1 MHRIL
6 TFGRDFPKF
15 TGLFLFVLTALSLYR
30 LPMLEY
36 DFTLDRL
43 LMEGD
48 PRAEVYNQVTQTF
61 GSDNITT
68 IYIQDKELFTADK
81 LKRIKEAIRGIEK
94 LQKVSK
100 VESLFNS
107 TSFSNMGDT
116 LSTLPLFDT
125 IPSDQS
131 EIDRLV
137 TIARNNPLF
146 NKKLIAESGNVIGVQ
161 VHAIVGDHDAEFN
174 KHLSESLEKYVLEL
188 RPYFENVFQ
197 LGTPIIYDQIG
208 QGIIG
213 DQKVLLPLS
222 LLVIAA
228 SMFYFLRMF
237 SGAFLPLATG
247 GISLLW
253 TIAFMTYAGIPGHLL
268 ISMMPLML
276 FIIGATEDTHVM
288 SEYIEGLEHEGDRS
302 RAITYFAKKI
312 SVAILM
318 TSVTTIIGFATVMVN
333 KIIMLKEFGLVL
345 AVALFF
351 NFIVTILFIPWYLSL
366 FGEKKSPFEAS
377 DQGAQEDQEKFSAKL
392 FRKLA
397 DVIYSV
403 TLHRKVLL
411 ILMILFY
418 SGFTLY
424 HGKDVKAD
432 NGALSNFKENSEIRQ
447 NVVTFN
453 KSFPG
458 ITNFYIALKAPGH
471 RPFRKHENLQKV
483 LEIFQFIE
491 HSKTWGGA
499 RSFAEMIALVNRE
512 LNKSAPSEFQIP
524 ENDALISQYL
534 LFFTRQDMEHFVSAD
549 YSQANIVVNHQI
561 ISSHKYIEELE
572 VLKGQLTE
580 MLKGTGITFEL
591 TAKSILNAEAGET
604 IVTSQIE
611 SIILTV
617 MMIFLLMALLFW
629 SFKVALFSIVPNVL
643 PILGFFGF
651 MGLFEIPLNIGTS
664 VIAVISIGIAVDD
677 TIHFFFRFN
686 EYLKE
691 FGTKE
696 EALKATLKAETRP
709 MVTTSLSLSIGLCL
723 ALFSS
728 FVPIIAMGTLTALV
742 MGFALVSDLFVT
754 PQVLMSGNFKGF
766 VTVLDLWACKVPS
779 QFWKI
784 TDYMGQ
790 MTIDEAKRLLLGVK
804 VISNHRREPKRIV
817 AAEFF
822 VLRGRVELVRK
833 ASRQG
838 EEGELLA
845 VRAFEAGAMIREK
858 ADENSFYVL
867 TTGSEI
873 IPIDRV
879 YLKRFRQ
886 IFPTRASEVEKMFP
900 EIAAS

>member
-6 TFGRDFPKF
+6 TLGRDFPKL
-15 TGLFLFVLTALSLYR
+15 TGIFLLLLTALSLYR
-30 LPMLEY
+30 LPKLEF

-43 LMEGD
+43 LMDGD
-48 PRAEVYNQVTQTF
+48 PKALIYNELTEVF

-68 IYIQDKELFTADK
+68 IYIRDQELFKAEK

-94 LQKVSK
+94 LEKVSK

-107 TSFSNMGDT
+107 TSFSNVDGT
-116 LSTLPLFDT
+116 LSTLPLLDT
-125 IPSDQS
+125 IPDEQ
-131 EIDRLV
+131 EKIDNLIA
-137 TIARNNPLF
+137 IARNNPLF
-146 NKKLIAESGNVIGVQ
+146 NKKLIAESGNVIGLQ

-174 KHLSESLEKYVLEL
+174 KHLSESLQKYVLEL
-188 RPYFENVFQ
+188 RPHFEDVFQ
-197 LGTPIIYDQIG
+197 LGTPIIYDTIG

-213 DQKVLLPLS
+213 DQKILLPLIF
-222 LLVIAA
+222 LVIAV

-247 GISLLW
+247 GLSLLW
-253 TIAFMTYAGIPGHLL
+253 TLAFMTYVDIPGHLL

-276 FIIGATEDTHVM
+276 FIIGATEDTHIM

-302 RAITYFAKKI
+302 RAITYFSKKI
-312 SVAILM
+312 AVAILM
-318 TSVTTIIGFATVMVN
+318 TSVTTIIGFATVTVN

-351 NFIVTILFIPWYLSL
+351 NFIVTILFIPWYLSF
-366 FGEKKSPFEAS
+366 FGERKSPFEGS
-377 DQGAQEDQEKFSAKL
+377 HKDEEKFSAKL
-392 FRKLA
+392 FRWLSEI
-397 DVIYSV
+397 IYSV

-411 ILMILFY
+411 LLVVGIY
-418 SGFTLY
+418 CAFTLY

-432 NGALSNFKENSEIRQ
+432 NGALSNFKEDSEIRRD
-447 NVVTFN
+447 VLTFN

-458 ITNFYIALKAPGH
+458 ITNFYIALQAPGPK
-471 RPFRKHENLQKV
+471 PFRKHENLQKV
-483 LEIFQFIE
+483 LEIFQFLE
-491 HSKTWGGA
+491 HSKVWGGA

-512 LNKSAPSEFQIP
+512 LNDGNPSEFRIP
-524 ENDALISQYL
+524 DNDALISQYL

-549 YSQANIVVNHQI
+549 YSRANIVVNHQI
-561 ISSHKYIEELE
+561 ISSHEYIEELE
-572 VLKGQLTE
+572 ILKEQLTE
-580 MLKGTGITFEL
+580 MLAGTGITFEL
-591 TAKSILNAEAGET
+591 SAKSILNAEAGET

-629 SFKVALFSIVPNVL
+629 SFKVALFSIIPNVL

-651 MGLFEIPLNIGTS
+651 MGFFDIPLNIGTS

-709 MVTTSLSLSIGLCL
+709 MVTTSLSLAIGLCL
-723 ALFSS
+723 AVLSN

-742 MGFALVSDLFVT
+742 MGFALISDLFVT

-779 QFWKI
+779 HFWRI

-790 MTIDEAKRLLLGVK
+790 MSVDEAKRLLLGVK
-804 VISNHRREPKRIV
+804 IVSNHRRGPRVI
-817 AAEFF
+817 AASEFF
-822 VLRGRVELVRK
+822 VLKGRVELVRA

-838 EEGELLA
+838 EEGELLS
-845 VRAFEAGAMIREK
+845 VRAYDAGAMIREK
-858 ADENSFYVL
+858 PDENSYYVL

-886 IFPTRASEVEKMFP
+886 IFPTRANEVEKMFS

>member
-1 MHRIL
+1 MHKIL
-6 TFGRDFPKF
+6 TFGRDYPRL
-15 TGLFLFVLTALSLYR
+15 TGIFLFLLTALSLYR
-30 LPMLEY
+30 LPRLEF

-43 LMEGD
+43 LMDGD
-48 PRAEVYNQVTQTF
+48 PRAAIYTETTEVF

-68 IYIQDKELFTADK
+68 VYIRDENLFSAEK
-81 LKRIKEAIRGIEK
+81 LKLIRESIRDIEK
-94 LQKVSK
+94 LEKVSK

-107 TSFSNMGDT
+107 TSFSNVGDT
-116 LSTLPLFDT
+116 LSTLPLFDV
-125 IPSDQS
+125 IPEEQA
-131 EIDRLV
+131 EIDTLV
-137 TIARNNPLF
+137 AVAHNNPLF
-146 NKKLIAESGNVIGVQ
+146 NKKLIAEKGKVIGLQ

-174 KHLSESLEKYVLEL
+174 RHLSESLEVHVQKLK
-188 RPYFENVFQ
+188 PHFDDVFQ
-197 LGTPIIYDQIG
+197 LGTPIIYDSIG

-213 DQKVLLPLS
+213 DQKLLLPLIFF
-222 LLVIAA
+222 VIAA

-247 GISLLW
+247 ALSLLW
-253 TIAFMTYAGIPGHLL
+253 TLGFMTYVDIPGHLL

-276 FIIGATEDTHVM
+276 FIIGATEDTHIM

-302 RAITYFAKKI
+302 GAITYFAKKI
-312 SVAILM
+312 VVAILM
-318 TSVTTIIGFATVMVN
+318 TSATTIIGFATVTVN

-345 AVALFF
+345 AVGLFF
-351 NFIVTILFIPWYLSL
+351 NFIVTVLFIPWFLSF
-366 FGEKKSPFEAS
+366 FGEKKSPFAGS
-377 DQGAQEDQEKFSAKL
+377 VEDNEKFSAKL

-397 DVIYSV
+397 DIIYSV
-403 TLHRKVLL
+403 TLHRKALL
-411 ILMILFY
+411 ILSIIIY
-418 SGFTLY
+418 SAFTLY
-424 HGKDVKAD
+424 HGQDVKAD
-432 NGALSNFKENSEIRQ
+432 NGALSNFKADSEIRRD
-447 NVVTFN
+447 VVTFN
-453 KSFPG
+453 ESFPG
-458 ITNFYIALKAPGH
+458 ITNFYITLKAEGSK
-471 RPFRKHENLQKV
+471 PFRKHQNLQKV
-483 LEIFQFIE
+483 LEIFEFIE
-491 HSKTWGGA
+491 HSKVWGGA

-512 LNKSAPSEFQIP
+512 LNEGKPEEFRIP
-524 ENDALISQYL
+524 DNDALISQYL
-534 LFFTRQDMEHFVSAD
+534 LFFTRPDMEHFVSAD
-549 YSQANIVVNHQI
+549 YSRANIVVNHQI

-580 MLKGTGITFEL
+580 MLAGTGITFDL

-617 MMIFLLMALLFW
+617 FMIFILMAILFW
-629 SFKVALFSIVPNVL
+629 SFKVALLSIVPNVL
-643 PILGFFGF
+643 PIFGFFGF
-651 MGLFEIPLNIGTS
+651 MGLFDIPLNIGTS

-696 EALKATLKAETRP
+696 EALRATLKAETRP
-709 MVTTSLSLSIGLCL
+709 MVTTSLSLALGLSL
-723 ALFSS
+723 AGLAS

-742 MGFALVSDLFVT
+742 MVFALISDLFVT

-784 TDYMGQ
+784 TEYMGQ
-790 MTIDEAKRLLLGVK
+790 MSVDEAKRLLLGVK
-804 VISNHRREPKRIV
+804 IIANRRREPKPV
-817 AAEFF
+817 ESPEFF

-838 EEGELLA
+838 EEGELIS
-845 VRAFEAGAMIREK
+845 VRALEAGAMVREK
-858 ADENSFYVL
+858 TDENSYYVL

-879 YLKRFRQ
+879 YLKRFGQ
-886 IFPTRASEVEKMFP
+886 IFPSRLAEVEKKFP
-900 EIAAS
+900 EIAAP